1 MLLTLLIKRII
12 MSQELK
18 PSQLYY
24 KKSIITGAIVF
35 ISVLLGISIFSF
47 MIGTKEGLETGKLIF
62 IVGGIAWTILVAV
75 ILFFEKLRIDNLSY
89 IIKDRR
95 VTIFK
100 GIFTKV
106 EKDIPYTKVT
116 DFVLHRTLLDRYL
129 GIGSI
134 LIQTAGQSQSP
145 TGYEGN
151 LDGLY
156 DFTDIHQQLKS
167 KLLEAESGPEIKNV
181 SDEKSSSESL
191 LKEILNELKAINS
204 NFNK

>member
-1 MLLTLLIKRII
+1 MN
-12 MSQELK
+12 QEIK
-18 PSQLYY
+18 PSGLYY
-24 KKSIITGAIVF
+24 KKTIISAAIVYILVLGAIV
-35 ISVLLGISIFSF
+35 VFSF
-47 MIGTKEGLETGKLIF
+47 IIGSKDGLEAGKMVLMIGSL
-62 IVGGIAWTILVAV
+62 AWTFLVII

-129 GIGSI
+129 GIGSV

-151 LDGLY
+151 LDGLL

-167 KLLEAESGPEIKNV
+167 KLLEAEGGAGPTKVANET
-181 SDEKSSSESL
+181 SSINTIL
-191 LKEILNELKAINS
+191 QEILNELKHINS
-204 NFNK
+204 NLKK